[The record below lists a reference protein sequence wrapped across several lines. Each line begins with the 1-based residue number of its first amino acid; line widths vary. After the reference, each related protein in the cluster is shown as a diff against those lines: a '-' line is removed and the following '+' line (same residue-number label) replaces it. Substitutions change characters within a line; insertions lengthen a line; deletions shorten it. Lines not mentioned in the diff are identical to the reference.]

1 MSHVNTGRRAFTAT
15 LGCGLLAFPGL
26 IELGG
31 QEARE
36 AGKVSSQTLAAALQ
50 LTGETMTNTQIER
63 TSRALE
69 MLSADLDVLRR
80 FAVPRGV
87 EPAVYFRAR

>member
-15 LGCGLLAFPGL
+15 LGGLLAFPGL
-26 IELGG
+26 IELAG
-31 QEARE
+31 QEARQ
-36 AGKVSSQTLAAALQ
+36 AGKVSSQALPAVLQ
-50 LTGETMTNTQIER
+50 LTGDTMSDTQIER
-63 TSRALE
+63 TRRALE
-69 MLSADLDVLRR
+69 MLAGDLEVLRR